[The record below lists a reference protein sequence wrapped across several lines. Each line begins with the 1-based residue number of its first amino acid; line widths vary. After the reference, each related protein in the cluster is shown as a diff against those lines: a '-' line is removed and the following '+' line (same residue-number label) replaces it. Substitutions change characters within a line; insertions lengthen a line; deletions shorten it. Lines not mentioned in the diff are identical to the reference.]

1 MVRSKIKYELIADA
15 RTRRETFKKR
25 KSGLFKKLN
34 ELKTLC
40 DVEACGIVINE
51 DGTQTEVWPSMPAT
65 SQVVR
70 RFLNLPSSS
79 QTNNMV
85 GQSGFLRQNLSRI
98 SKNLDKETRK
108 VQCLEKELL
117 LAEYLTKEQVDGMSS
132 KELNEM
138 LRLLERK
145 IELVDR
151 KIADVGPSSSNMI
164 TRARGRNRE
173 LYHGKGKQPI

>member
-1 MVRSKIKYELIADA
+1 MVRSKIKYELIADE

-51 DGTQTEVWPSMPAT
+51 DGSQSDVWPSMPVT

-108 VQCLEKELL
+108 VQSLEKELL
-117 LAEYLTKEQVDGMSS
+117 LAECLAKEHVDVSNS
-132 KELNEM
+132 NELQEM
-138 LRLLERK
+138 LHLLEKK
-145 IELVDR
+145 IQLIDR
-151 KIADVGPSSSNMI
+151 KISNVGPSSSNI
-164 TRARGRNRE
+164 TARARGRNRE